1 MDSNG
6 VKFEEI
12 QVKVDEILQE
22 TQDWT
27 VNNEY
32 PAIVDNDNIY
42 LHLLAKNSSLKLL
55 QEAKIRMAFDDQG
68 SLGLLRL
75 FLRRKTLT

>member
-12 QVKVDEILQE
+12 EVIVDEMLQE

-27 VNNEY
+27 VNNEH
-32 PAIVDNDNIY
+32 PVIVDNDNKY
-42 LHLLAKNSSLKLL
+42 LHLLAKSSSLKLL
-55 QEAKIRMAFDDQG
+55 QEAKI
-68 SLGLLRL
+68 
-75 FLRRKTLT
+75 